1 MKVLASLVVVL
12 AACSSDALSPASRD
26 IVATSAG
33 VDLFFVSGQSNARG
47 LLGYSDPARLRADV
61 GTFSAIPTFAVEY
74 ERLTG
79 VPVAVYNARVGGASQ
94 TWQSDVGR
102 NNGSWDH
109 KGTLWQE
116 GVASLDSLM
125 AAHPDH
131 TLRGIIWVQ
140 CEADAGAIDRGT
152 VTRSQYE
159 RALRGMIARY
169 RAKYGAIPFY
179 IVRCGA
185 LANRVSD
192 GYRQA
197 RQAQTRIADNDPL
210 THIAYGGTLNF
221 PGKGLMY
228 DNVHWSQAGQE
239 IVGRAVARYIAA
251 STSHP

>member
-1 MKVLASLVVVL
+1 VKFLATLAVVL
-12 AACSSDALSPASRD
+12 AACSSDAVSPASRD
-26 IVATSAG
+26 IVATSPG

-47 LLGYSDPARLRADV
+47 PFGYSDPASLRADI
-61 GTFSAIPTFAVEY
+61 GTFSAFPTFAIEY

-109 KGTLWQE
+109 KGTLWQQ
-116 GVASLDSLM
+116 GVTSLDSLM

-131 TLRGIIWVQ
+131 TLRGVIWVQ
-140 CEADAGAIDRGT
+140 CEADAGAIERGT
-152 VTRSQYE
+152 VTRGQYE
-159 RALRGMIARY
+159 RALSGMIARY

-185 LANRVSD
+185 HARRDSD

-197 RQAQTRIADNDPL
+197 RLAQTRIADNDPL
-210 THIAYGGTLNF
+210 THIAYAGTVNF
-221 PGKGLMY
+221 PAKGLMY
-228 DNVHWSQAGQE
+228 DHVHWSQAGQE

-251 STSHP
+251 SPSYP

>member
-1 MKVLASLVVVL
+1 MKPHLILVIAL
-12 AACSSDALSPASRD
+12 AACSSDAVSPASRHTAA
-26 IVATSAG
+26 ATTG

-47 LLGYSDPARLRADV
+47 ALGYSDPARLRADV
-61 GTFSAIPTFAVEY
+61 GTFSSIPTFAVEY

-79 VPVAVYNARVGGASQ
+79 VPAAVYNARVGGASQ

-102 NNGSWDH
+102 SNGSWDH

-125 AAHPDH
+125 ATHPDH
-131 TLRGIIWVQ
+131 SLRGVIWIQ

-159 RALRGMIARY
+159 RALTGMIARY

-185 LANRVSD
+185 LANRDSD

-197 RQAQTRIADNDPL
+197 RAAQTRIANRDPL
-210 THIAYGGTLNF
+210 THIAYAGTVNF
-221 PGKGLMY
+221 PTRGLMF

-239 IVGRAVARYIAA
+239 LVGRSVARYIVGVQ
-251 STSHP
+251 